1 MTPLP
6 IIAEELRLEAV
17 TTASGQLAWY
27 RACAEEVLEWARA
40 HKITDQA
47 SLAAAVVK
55 LGEISVTGRD
65 AEAKRK
71 SWVEAPNRWV
81 RAVNDGV
88 KWVIGPLS
96 QAEDLLK
103 GSIAAWQQ
111 AERRRAEEEQ
121 RRRED
126 EQRRQ
131 REAAEQAARVAA
143 DAARVAAAAAAA
155 VAEAPTL
162 PEFYERSTEAER
174 AQADATAAA
183 TAAHQAQDAIQ
194 PVQPVQPIGATVRT
208 SSGAA
213 ATVRMRWTFEVTD
226 LTAVPRAF
234 LTLDATKVREAI
246 RASVKA
252 TEKAPSI
259 PGIRVYQEPDV
270 AVSA

>member
-1 MTPLP
+1 ML
-6 IIAEELRLEAV
+6 ELRLLRLLRL
-17 TTASGQLAWY
+17 TAERDGVRSLRQAHV
-27 RACAEEVLEWARA
+27 RVLEARHGRLDVRRLGAQLGVEVAAGDEVRNADAEQMAAAEVVGEPGVRLDLADARRAARA
-40 HKITDQA
+40 
-47 SLAAAVVK
+47 
-55 LGEISVTGRD
+55 
-65 AEAKRK
+65 
-71 SWVEAPNRWV
+71 
-81 RAVNDGV
+81 
-88 KWVIGPLS
+88 
-96 QAEDLLK
+96 
-103 GSIAAWQQ
+103 
-111 AERRRAEEEQ
+111 
-121 RRRED
+121 
-126 EQRRQ
+126 
-131 REAAEQAARVAA
+131 
-143 DAARVAAAAAAA
+143 AAAAAAA